1 MDFAKALG
9 QRMKKHK
16 HQKRLSFKEA
26 EAVAEQ
32 RRRLNSPE
40 NFRKVTIQQDKGSVT
55 PKDLPFMED
64 CYRRGSEETRAVI
77 DNLNNILSI
86 EDAKKLSGLLPML
99 HDYEFEALLGEELPK
114 LYDAYKGRLTHPA
127 LCVFI
132 DFRAGKKLNF
142 KVRIKG

>member
-1 MDFAKALG
+1 
-9 QRMKKHK
+9 MKKQK
-16 HQKRLSFKEA
+16 HREGLSFKEA

-40 NFRKVTIQQDKGSVT
+40 NFRRVTIQQGKGSVK

-64 CYRRGSEETRAVI
+64 CYRLGSSATKAVI
-77 DNLNNILSI
+77 DNLNNTLSI

-99 HDYEFEALLGEELPK
+99 HDYELEALLRKELPK
-114 LYDAYKGRLTHPA
+114 LYTTYKGRLTHPA

-132 DFRAGKKLNF
+132 NFRAGKKLDF